1 MKCQV
6 CHAEAGADATF
17 CPHCGAKL
25 AGIDSKA
32 ATSAA
37 APAVVEEASGATA
50 GAALGGRRRAVDVP
64 EETLWEGRY
73 SPKAMLGSI
82 VGAAIASLALLI
94 VAGLLGDSDFWG
106 VPLAGIAVIWLLV
119 AVRFA
124 HTRLGIHYKL
134 TNQMFYHQHGVL
146 TRVSNRVEAIDIN
159 DVTYVQGLLDRLMNV
174 GKIRIASS
182 DQTNGTLWVEG
193 VENVQDVAKLIDK
206 ARRAE
211 RIRRGVSVE
220 SIGSGAPSQ

>member
-1 MKCQV
+1 M
-6 CHAEAGADATF
+6 
-17 CPHCGAKL
+17 
-25 AGIDSKA
+25 
-32 ATSAA
+32 
-37 APAVVEEASGATA
+37 
-50 GAALGGRRRAVDVP
+50 
-64 EETLWEGRY
+64 
-73 SPKAMLGSI
+73 
-82 VGAAIASLALLI
+82 
-94 VAGLLGDSDFWG
+94 AGLLGESDFWV

-124 HTRLGIHYKL
+124 HKRLGIHYKL

-146 TRVSNRVEAIDIN
+146 NRVEAIDIN
-159 DVTYVQGLLDRLMNV
+159 DVTYVQGLLDRLVGV

-220 SIGSGAPSQ
+220 SIGSGAVSQ